1 MKFIKDILLFQI
13 ETSGNQPEKDN
24 ILQLAAVL
32 LDKDNLLE
40 KNFYNSYVKVSFL
53 DSTLQ
58 QHAEQLQVP
67 FETLQK
73 SPKLPEVIK
82 KFTAT
87 FGYEPLLATHGV
99 YNLQFLSTAFKKS
112 LVPFQYHSHMLDI
125 WTLGYIY
132 TLHYG
137 IKKMPTL
144 DTLFSQFNL
153 KLTSRNNAL
162 EKARLS
168 ATLFKKIVAGN

>member
-13 ETSGNQPEKDN
+13 ETTGPNPDRDN
-24 ILQLAAVL
+24 ILQLSAVL

-40 KNFYNSYVKVSFL
+40 KNFFNSYIKVSFL
-53 DSTLQ
+53 DNTVA
-58 QHAEQLQVP
+58 QHAEFLQIP

-73 SPKLPEVIK
+73 SPKLPEVMK
-82 KFTAT
+82 KFDQI
-87 FGYEPLLATHGV
+87 FGSEPLLATHGV
-99 YNLQFLSTAFKKS
+99 SNVQFLRHAYKKTTLS
-112 LVPFQYHSHMLDI
+112 FNFHHHVLDV

-144 DTLFSQFNL
+144 DTLSQHFNIKSAGL
-153 KLTSRNNAL
+153 HNAL
-162 EKARLS
+162 EKVRAS
-168 ATLFKKIVAGN
+168 AAIFRRIING

>member
-13 ETSGNQPEKDN
+13 ETTGNQPDRDS
-24 ILQLAAVL
+24 IIQLSAIL

-40 KNFYNSYVKVSFL
+40 KNYYNSYVKVSFL
-53 DSTLQ
+53 DSTIN
-58 QHAEQLQVP
+58 QHAEHLNIS

-73 SPKLPEVIK
+73 SPKLHDVIK
-82 KFTAT
+82 KFLVT
-87 FGYEPLLATHGV
+87 FGKEPLLATHGV
-99 YNLQFLSTAFKKS
+99 NNVQFLRHAFKKT
-112 LVPFQYHSHMLDI
+112 LTPFEYHGHVLDL

-144 DTLFSQFNL
+144 DTLFHHFNL
-153 KLTSRNNAL
+153 KPTSRNNAL

-168 ATLFKKIVAGN
+168 ATIFKKIVAGN

>member
-13 ETSGNQPEKDN
+13 ETSGPTPDRDS
-24 ILQLAAVL
+24 ILQLSAVL

-40 KNFYNSYVKVSFL
+40 KNYFNSYIKVSFL
-53 DSTLQ
+53 DGTLH

-67 FETLQK
+67 FETLRK
-73 SPKLPEVIK
+73 SPKLYDVLK
-82 KFTAT
+82 KFVAT
-87 FGYEPLLATHGV
+87 FGSEPLLATHGIL
-99 YNLQFLSTAFKKS
+99 NAQFLRHAFKKS
-112 LVPFQYHSHMLDI
+112 LIPFEYDSHMLDL
-125 WTLGYIY
+125 WSLGYIY

-144 DTLFSQFNL
+144 NTLFTHFNL
-153 KLTSRNNAL
+153 KPTNRNNAL

-168 ATLFKKIVAGN
+168 AAVFKNIVSGK